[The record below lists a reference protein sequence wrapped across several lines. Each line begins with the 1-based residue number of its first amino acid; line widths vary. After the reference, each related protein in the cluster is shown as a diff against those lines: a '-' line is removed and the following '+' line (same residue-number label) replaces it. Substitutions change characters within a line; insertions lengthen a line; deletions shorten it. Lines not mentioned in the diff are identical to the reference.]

1 MKKVFLLSNSEKSI
15 NLIKNLLEDYG
26 FEDVKSAMSLEAAE
40 NILKDDEFDLI
51 VINSPLAD
59 GTGADLA
66 AEAVSRS
73 MVQVIFISGA
83 EDIPA
88 LCTCGVFVIKKP
100 FGVKEFRRT
109 LKSATVAYNR
119 MRMLYDANSRLMR
132 QMEEIKLINRA
143 KAILIKTF
151 GMSEKEAHRY
161 IERQA
166 MDLRK
171 TKRYVA
177 EKILSTYE
185 M

>member
-59 GTGADLA
+59 GTGANFA
-66 AEAVSRS
+66 AEAVSGS

-83 EDIPA
+83 EDVPA
-88 LCTCGVFVIKKP
+88 LCRCGVFVIKKP
-100 FGVKEFRRT
+100 FGVKEFRNT
-109 LKSATVAYNR
+109 LKAANVAYNR
-119 MRMLYDANSRLMR
+119 VRMLYDANNRLMR

-151 GMSEKEAHRY
+151 GMSENEAHRY

-177 EKILSTYE
+177 EKILNTYE